1 MQVKKYR
8 AATMTAALEMVKKEL
23 GTEALI
29 IETREVKK
37 KGIARLFS
45 APVVEVTAALEEEK
59 PEITKTQNV
68 AINKEYAPSSTSK
81 QTSEITLLKEMIEE
95 LKKET
100 ALQSL
105 KNDSKATDSIEP
117 ISTIRSKLINTGM
130 SYEAADSI
138 LMELIYQGVDLRSAQ
153 SIDVGIR
160 QALKKVIKVG
170 VPQQNKKPY
179 IIFLVGT
186 TGVGKTT
193 TLGKLAAKYHLVNNL
208 KVGLIT
214 IDTYRIA
221 AVEQLKTYAEIINIP
236 IEVAFSAEDYAKSL
250 KRYADMDIIL
260 VDTAGR
266 SQNNMI
272 QVGEIR
278 DFLADQMPDEMHLV
292 ISATTKLED
301 CSSILAAFLPLGVT
315 HIIYSKADETLSH
328 GALLDIMQMSNLPI
342 SYIADG
348 QRVPED
354 LALAEM
360 DNIVEMILE
369 G

>member
-8 AATMTAALEMVKKEL
+8 AATMAAAMEMVKKEL

-37 KGIARLFS
+37 KGIARWFS
-45 APVVEVTAALEEEK
+45 APIVEVTAALEEETKEIIK
-59 PEITKTQNV
+59 PQNV
-68 AINKEYAPSSTSK
+68 AASKDPYPSSTSNPV
-81 QTSEITLLKEMIEE
+81 SEIALLKEMIDD
-95 LKKET
+95 LRKET

-105 KNDSKATDSIEP
+105 KNDGKETGSIEP
-117 ISTIRSKLINTGM
+117 LSTIRSKLTNTGM
-130 SYEAADSI
+130 SVEAADSI

-170 VPQQNKKPY
+170 VPKQNKKPY

-193 TLGKLAAKYHLVNNL
+193 TLGKLAAKYHLVNYL

-236 IEVAFSAEDYAKSL
+236 IEVAFSPEDYAKSL
-250 KRYADMDIIL
+250 KRYVDMDIIL

-266 SQNNMI
+266 SQNNLI
-272 QVGEIR
+272 QVGEIH
-278 DFLADQMPDEMHLV
+278 DFLADEKPDEMHLV
-292 ISATTKLED
+292 INATTKLED

-328 GALLDIMQMSNLPI
+328 GTLLDIMQMSNLPI
-342 SYIADG
+342 SYIANG

-354 LALAEM
+354 LVLAEV